1 MKIDNNIGD
10 QTKTTLCA
18 MLLDRFLLSKWL
30 PECDINAKFEVPVTS
45 EGSIRLLGRTK
56 VQCINFWSK
65 LLWLNK
71 VFYLPNYLPS
81 HPPSYRQV
89 AYLAILITIL
99 PKLLFPRCC
108 NQMVSKTVTALIP
121 AMAATFDMYYLR
133 LLVIARFSYFLQEL
147 IFNPPPPPPQ
157 SPSLVISV

>member
-1 MKIDNNIGD
+1 MWG
-10 QTKTTLCA
+10 A
-18 MLLDRFLLSKWL
+18 
-30 PECDINAKFEVPVTS
+30 CDIWGLNTAFGKNKS
-45 EGSIRLLGRTK
+45 AMY
-56 VQCINFWSK
+56 CNFLSK

-71 VFYLPNYLPS
+71 VFYLPSYLPT

-147 IFNPPPPPPQ
+147 IFNPPPPRPLIPK
-157 SPSLVISV
+157 SSNLCIGVCEHEKNVWSFLIFSCKIKLDVGW